1 VRCGRRVVARPSGD
15 NKARRTNRCQESGKR
30 LGRLDNQVLGG
41 IAPRH
46 ELYESG
52 MKLGRI
58 GYGIRSTAR
67 QHGLATW
74 ALGRILDEARGLGL
88 TRVLTICEAGDLA
101 AAPGT

>member
-1 VRCGRRVVARPSGD
+1 M
-15 NKARRTNRCQESGKR
+15 
-30 LGRLDNQVLGG
+30 LGG
-41 IAPRH
+41 IALRH

-52 MKLGRI
+52 MQLGHI

-88 TRVLTICEAGDLA
+88 TRVLTICEAGNPRRGEDD
-101 AAPGT
+101 